1 MQGRH
6 CRVVTMQGSTKAE
19 HKKAN
24 VEKQQNNSV
33 KNLPKWN
40 HVISKEGARQ
50 KW

>member
-1 MQGRH
+1 
-6 CRVVTMQGSTKAE
+6 
-19 HKKAN
+19 
-24 VEKQQNNSV
+24 V